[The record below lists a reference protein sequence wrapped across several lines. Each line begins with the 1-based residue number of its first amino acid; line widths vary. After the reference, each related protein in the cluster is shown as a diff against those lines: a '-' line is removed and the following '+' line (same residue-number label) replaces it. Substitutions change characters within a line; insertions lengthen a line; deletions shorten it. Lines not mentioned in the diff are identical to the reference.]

1 MLSTKSPTSIT
12 HPERRVLL
20 TQSRPTLK
28 IGRSSNRSALG
39 LTPTLDNGYFDS
51 PVMSRD
57 HAEIEADIPRQ
68 VSHVLKMYSR
78 VQSTDWFQIV
88 RIRDAGSM
96 HGTFLNDEPLDEVA
110 RPLVGGDEVTFG
122 SSVYRN
128 QKTFKPATVTV
139 GIEFQTASVLPTSE
153 KVRTTL
159 MTNCSSQADHS
170 PSRVFTVPDDCS
182 TDENEPLDDNAPQKI
197 PTYISEQEINPWQ
210 EEMDEQRHVVHQVDG
225 VIEIDSN
232 SESDSDPVPHDC
244 ISIMSSDSE
253 IDVVCTGEQAA
264 EFDEDDDE
272 SISLT
277 DDEET
282 SSAPASPGE
291 PIDLDDLDLEE
302 HDGARSPSWNSVST
316 DPHSDDVAEQPPS
329 GHDSE
334 DEQGVFLYDS
344 ESEDM
349 DDIDPID
356 VDFDPYAQPVIH
368 PSQYLP
374 AQTGLAT
381 QSIPLGQPTLPSIN
395 SAVLSQQ
402 AFPKFG
408 CQLAPVMQP
417 APRQPS
423 PSDAVLP
430 VGRRHLGS
438 EDDCGVTV
446 ESLGLKSGKPDFFEA
461 REQNK
466 IKMANSGAFYAPDA
480 NSYAQVASDTANIDK
495 DIIRAVMRDM
505 PQFPASESTEI
516 EHPPASDLNKEAR
529 PETSPKHEA
538 RTTPKPFTVISA
550 IMKSQSNQAIPRSSY
565 EFTPMTP
572 DEALLPVPLVEVS
585 EMGAKEQESVD
596 PAWTAA
602 SADEL
607 FQMKQLA
614 QIRTNRDSGCLLD
627 SPGTPMANE
636 RSEPRNDTTK
646 GKRKAADI
654 SETTDQELEWHEES
668 ASEQQPAPSS
678 PVPVHP
684 EIEMDLSRLSFQG
697 TQEEGSTDV
706 RPTKMRKIAER
717 VGYAALGGA
726 TVGAMVLTSLIYT
739 APNFA

>member
-1 MLSTKSPTSIT
+1 MAVKVTDEDSVLILLSTKSPTSIT
-12 HPERRVLL
+12 HPERRILL

-51 PVMSRD
+51 PVMSRE

-68 VSHVLKMYSR
+68 V
-78 VQSTDWFQIV
+78 V

-96 HGTFLNDEPLDEVA
+96 HGTYLNDEQLDTEVA
-110 RPLVGGDEVTFG
+110 RPLVVGDEVTFG

-139 GIEFQTASVLPTSE
+139 GIEFQTA
-153 KVRTTL
+153 
-159 MTNCSSQADHS
+159 QADHS

-197 PTYISEQEINPWQ
+197 PTYISEQEINPWR
-210 EEMDEQRHVVHQVDG
+210 EEMNEQQDVVRQIDG
-225 VIEIDSN
+225 IIEIEST
-232 SESDSDPVPHDC
+232 SESDSDALPHDC
-244 ISIMSSDSE
+244 ISILSGDGDHDAMDAG
-253 IDVVCTGEQAA
+253 DLAA
-264 EFDEDDDE
+264 EFDDDDDE

-282 SSAPASPGE
+282 SSAPASPVE
-291 PIDLDDLDLEE
+291 SIDLDDLDLE
-302 HDGARSPSWNSVST
+302 DNNGVRSPSWNSVST
-316 DPHSDDVAEQPPS
+316 DPQSEHMAEQPPS
-329 GHDSE
+329 GHNSE

-344 ESEDM
+344 ESEEM

-368 PSQYLP
+368 QSQYPP
-374 AQTGLAT
+374 AQTTLPT
-381 QSIPLGQPTLPSIN
+381 QPIPSGHPILPSI
-395 SAVLSQQ
+395 STAVSQQ
-402 AFPKFG
+402 GYPDFN

-430 VGRRHLGS
+430 VGRRHHGS
-438 EDDCGVTV
+438 EDDCVVTV
-446 ESLGLKSGKPDFFEA
+446 KSLGLKSGKPDFFEA

-466 IKMANSGAFYAPDA
+466 IKMAHSGAFHGPGS
-480 NSYAQVASDTANIDK
+480 NPFAQIASDTANIDK
-495 DIIRAVMRDM
+495 DVPRPVTEDILQC
-505 PQFPASESTEI
+505 PTSSSTEV
-516 EHPPASDLNKEAR
+516 EHPSASALNKEAQ
-529 PETSPKHEA
+529 PEPNPQLEA
-538 RTTPKPFTVISA
+538 HTAPVPQPFTGFSA
-550 IMKSQSNQAIPRSSY
+550 RMKSQGNQALAKSSY
-565 EFTPMTP
+565 DFIPMTLEDALSAAP
-572 DEALLPVPLVEVS
+572 LEETSETDIKMQEA
-585 EMGAKEQESVD
+585 VD
-596 PAWTAA
+596 PTWTAA

-614 QIRTNRDSGCLLD
+614 QIRTNEASGCRLD
-627 SPGTPMANE
+627 PPEAPMAAE
-636 RSEPRNDTTK
+636 RPEPRKDTTK

-654 SETTDQELEWHEES
+654 SDTTDEERMWQELEDAGVVLE
-668 ASEQQPAPSS
+668 PSS
-678 PVPVHP
+678 PALTQP
-684 EIEMDLSRLSFQG
+684 EIEMDLSRLSFHNTSEQ
-697 TQEEGSTDV
+697 GSTAV